1 MRHDGFAREVAH
13 CCVFC
18 WWCVCNVFINLPH
31 FVCLCGGVM
40 SVLDV
45 GLGFVDC
52 GTY

>member
-1 MRHDGFAREVAH
+1 MFFAGGA
-13 CCVFC
+13 CVMFLS
-18 WWCVCNVFINLPH
+18 ILSH